1 MPKPKISD
9 ADGWIRICEDVGY
22 GNVKIYVPSAV
33 KDSAPAGSLRNWYKV
48 SVDGGRDQY
57 FYGETAYQETMNA
70 ARDLDWEIEKERNG
84 W

>member
-9 ADGWIRICEDVGY
+9 AEGWIRICEDVGY

-48 SVDGGRDQY
+48 SPDGGRDQY
-57 FYGETAYQETMNA
+57 FYGEAAYQNA
-70 ARDLDWEIEKERNG
+70 MREAGRLDWNIEVERNG

>member
-1 MPKPKISD
+1 MRKPKISD
-9 ADGWIRICEDVGY
+9 AEGWIRICEDNFEIVE
-22 GNVKIYVPSAV
+22 IYVPSAV

-57 FYGETAYQETMNA
+57 FYGETAYQDAMREA
-70 ARDLDWEIEKERNG
+70 GRLDWNIEVERNG